1 MLARFFSYRG
11 RTRRRGGCVLRRS
24 AREAALQSL
33 FQMDIG
39 KVDMETALE
48 TALSFHELSL
58 AAEEFSKKLIEV
70 TWTNLAQ
77 IDKLLQSY
85 SIGWSLERM
94 GNVDRNILRIAI
106 CELLFFEIPP
116 SVSINEAVELSK
128 EYGDVNS
135 SRFVNGILGNIARET
150 KPLK

>member
-1 MLARFFSYRG
+1 M
-11 RTRRRGGCVLRRS
+11 LRRS

-48 TALSFHELSL
+48 TAISFHELSP
-58 AAEEFSKKLIEV
+58 AAKEFSRELLEV
-70 TWTNLAQ
+70 TWNNLEK
-77 IDKLLQSY
+77 IDELLESY

-106 CELLFFEIPP
+106 SELLFFEIPP
-116 SVSINEAVELSK
+116 GVSINEAVELSK
-128 EYGDVNS
+128 EYEDVNS
-135 SRFVNGILGNIARET
+135 PRFINGILGNMAREV
-150 KPLK
+150 KSLK

>member
-1 MLARFFSYRG
+1 M
-11 RTRRRGGCVLRRS
+11 LRRS
-24 AREAALQSL
+24 ARQVALQSL

-48 TALSFHELSL
+48 TALSFHKLSP
-58 AAEEFSKKLIEV
+58 AAQEFSRKLLEV
-70 TWTNLAQ
+70 TWANLAE
-77 IDKLLQSY
+77 IDRLLQSY